1 MNDRDDMSGVHECGA
16 DAAAYV
22 LGALESAEA
31 EAFRA
36 HIETCAICRDE
47 VEAFG
52 VVAQAL
58 PLAAMQQPVP
68 KGLKRRVM
76 REVRQEAKL
85 TRERKPR
92 VNWRISPTWLR
103 PRTALAGFGVV
114 AVVAAAGVT
123 GLEASNSSA
132 GRLIT
137 AQVSGISGSAQLK
150 VVNGHGELIVRHL
163 SRPAQGKVY
172 EVWVEAGHAKPV
184 PASVLFGVSSDGD
197 ADVSLPKSLHG
208 VSAVLVTPEPLGGTP
223 TPTHAPVITAQL
235 S

>member
-1 MNDRDDMSGVHECGA
+1 MISGDGMTGAHECGA

-22 LGALESAEA
+22 LGALEGAEA

-36 HIETCAICRDE
+36 HMDSCAICRDE

-58 PLAAMQQPVP
+58 PLAAPQQPLP

-76 REVRQEAKL
+76 QEVRREAKPARARQPRMGWRLSAARL
-85 TRERKPR
+85 T
-92 VNWRISPTWLR
+92 
-103 PRTALAGFGVV
+103 PRTALAGFAALAV
-114 AVVAAAGVT
+114 VVAAGIT
-123 GLEASNSSA
+123 GLEAPGSGA

-150 VVNGHGELIVRHL
+150 VVNGHGELVVRHL
-163 SRPAQGKVY
+163 TRPGRGKVY
-172 EVWVEAGHAKPV
+172 EVWVKAAHAKPV
-184 PASVLFGVSSDGD
+184 PASVLFAVSSNGD

-208 VSAVLVTPEPLGGTP
+208 VSTVLVTPEPLGGTP
-223 TPTHAPVITAQL
+223 APTHTPVITAQL

>member
-22 LGALESAEA
+22 LGALEPAEA
-31 EAFRA
+31 EAFRT

-58 PLAAMQQPVP
+58 PLVAMQQQVP

-76 REVRQEAKL
+76 RGVRQEAKL
-85 TRERKPR
+85 ARESKPR
-92 VNWRISPTWLR
+92 FNWRISPTWLT
-103 PRTALAGFGVV
+103 PRTALAGFGVL

-123 GLEASNSSA
+123 GFAAPNSSS

-137 AQVSGISGSAQLK
+137 AEVSGISGSAQLK
-150 VVNGHGELIVRHL
+150 VVNGRGELIVRHL

-172 EVWVEAGHAKPV
+172 EVWIEAGHAKPV
-184 PASVLFGVSSDGD
+184 PASVLFGVSSNGD

-208 VSAVLVTPEPLGGTP
+208 VRAVLVTPEPLGGTQV
-223 TPTHAPVITAQL
+223 PTHAPVITADL